1 MNQRALKWIAGNDT
15 GTSSKTLWSAMMG
28 VVEGPRQLNGCV
40 APYYSVPCDPADFGR
55 CHRLLLLVPEWRK
68 DLAKVAE
75 IFPAWKPL
83 VDNWPE
89 LERLYMKGL
98 ESKDGKAHELY
109 KRMQVLND
117 EGRILDGWKQTGKGS
132 WSREQ
137 I

>member
-1 MNQRALKWIAGNDT
+1 
-15 GTSSKTLWSAMMG
+15 MMG
-28 VVEGPRQLNGCV
+28 VVEGPQQLNGCV
-40 APYYSVPCDPADFGR
+40 SPYYSVPCDPADFGR

-109 KRMQVLND
+109 ARMQVLND
-117 EGRILDGWKQTGKGS
+117 EGRIIDGWKQTGKGS
-132 WSREQ
+132 WSRE
-137 I
+137 